1 MKTLE
6 QREAQATFKKLLGVV
21 FGSVVFLFILGY
33 GFGILVL
40 RPGLAKVGHAILGGK

>member
-33 GFGILVL
+33 WFTVLVV
-40 RPGLAKVGHAILGGK
+40 RPGLAKTFHAILGGK